1 MVLDRSKAAL
11 ALVRE
16 EFSTNPQA
24 LLILLLTYLLK
35 KEKKTTMK
43 FTAIKD
49 NLTSGLSIVQ
59 RALST
64 KSVQPILSGI
74 YLSAKNGHLTMVATD
89 TIENAGLRIQCTVPV
104 EVLEEGETVVSGK
117 SFREFVSRLPDTNLL
132 FENTSYNGQDKMTI
146 HYDGNATEMIGW
158 PGYDFPKPPQM
169 EILHCMSISQQT
181 LSDLVRQTSFA
192 ARKEDLRPIFTGL
205 LFEVSGNDVTVVGT
219 DSFRLA
225 MMEEKVNNET
235 GDDFHVV
242 IPVRALQELIG
253 IVDEDAII
261 HISVTKNQIL
271 FESGDVQMTSQLI
284 KGEFPPYRAALP
296 KAHTTHFD
304 IDRTALKSSI
314 ERATLF
320 GRDNSGTTVIR
331 LNVEGGKL
339 TIKTASERGQVN
351 EALDIYMEGD
361 EVNILFNANF
371 LTDALSKMHYDALD
385 VEMSGDLGPC
395 VFKPKNDERYLYL
408 LLPLRQ

>member
-1 MVLDRSKAAL
+1 MVLDRGKAAL

-146 HYDGNATEMIGW
+146 HYD
-158 PGYDFPKPPQM
+158 
-169 EILHCMSISQQT
+169 
-181 LSDLVRQTSFA
+181 
-192 ARKEDLRPIFTGL
+192 
-205 LFEVSGNDVTVVGT
+205 
-219 DSFRLA
+219 
-225 MMEEKVNNET
+225 
-235 GDDFHVV
+235 
-242 IPVRALQELIG
+242 
-253 IVDEDAII
+253 
-261 HISVTKNQIL
+261 
-271 FESGDVQMTSQLI
+271 
-284 KGEFPPYRAALP
+284 
-296 KAHTTHFD
+296 
-304 IDRTALKSSI
+304 
-314 ERATLF
+314 
-320 GRDNSGTTVIR
+320 
-331 LNVEGGKL
+331 
-339 TIKTASERGQVN
+339 
-351 EALDIYMEGD
+351 
-361 EVNILFNANF
+361 
-371 LTDALSKMHYDALD
+371 
-385 VEMSGDLGPC
+385 
-395 VFKPKNDERYLYL
+395 
-408 LLPLRQ
+408 

>member
-1 MVLDRSKAAL
+1 
-11 ALVRE
+11 
-16 EFSTNPQA
+16 
-24 LLILLLTYLLK
+24 
-35 KEKKTTMK
+35 MK

-339 TIKTASERGQVN
+339 KFYTPEEASNGYFPWVPENGSAKSTNKGERTRPGQRGAGYLYGRRRGEHSLQCELPDGCAV
-351 EALDIYMEGD
+351 EDALRCAGCGD
-361 EVNILFNANF
+361 ERRSWAMCVQAKERR
-371 LTDALSKMHYDALD
+371 ALSLSAFAAET
-385 VEMSGDLGPC
+385 V
-395 VFKPKNDERYLYL
+395 R
-408 LLPLRQ
+408 

>member
-1 MVLDRSKAAL
+1 
-11 ALVRE
+11 
-16 EFSTNPQA
+16 
-24 LLILLLTYLLK
+24 
-35 KEKKTTMK
+35 
-43 FTAIKD
+43 
-49 NLTSGLSIVQ
+49 
-59 RALST
+59 
-64 KSVQPILSGI
+64 
-74 YLSAKNGHLTMVATD
+74 
-89 TIENAGLRIQCTVPV
+89 
-104 EVLEEGETVVSGK
+104 
-117 SFREFVSRLPDTNLL
+117 
-132 FENTSYNGQDKMTI
+132 MTI

-351 EALDIYMEGD
+351 EGAGYLYGRRRGEHSLQCELPDGCAVEDALRCAGCGD
-361 EVNILFNANF
+361 ERRSWAMCVQAEERR
-371 LTDALSKMHYDALD
+371 ALSLSLAAAET
-385 VEMSGDLGPC
+385 V
-395 VFKPKNDERYLYL
+395 R
-408 LLPLRQ
+408 

>member
-1 MVLDRSKAAL
+1 
-11 ALVRE
+11 
-16 EFSTNPQA
+16 
-24 LLILLLTYLLK
+24 
-35 KEKKTTMK
+35 MK

-304 IDRTALKSSI
+304 IAQELDRARDAFWPRQQRHDGDPVECGRRQADDQNGERTRPGQRGAGYLYGRRRGEHSLQCELSDGCAVEDAL
-314 ERATLF
+314 RCA
-320 GRDNSGTTVIR
+320 GC
-331 LNVEGGKL
+331 
-339 TIKTASERGQVN
+339 
-351 EALDIYMEGD
+351 GD
-361 EVNILFNANF
+361 ERRSWAMCVQAKERR
-371 LTDALSKMHYDALD
+371 ALSLSAFAAET
-385 VEMSGDLGPC
+385 V
-395 VFKPKNDERYLYL
+395 R
-408 LLPLRQ
+408 

>member
-1 MVLDRSKAAL
+1 
-11 ALVRE
+11 
-16 EFSTNPQA
+16 
-24 LLILLLTYLLK
+24 
-35 KEKKTTMK
+35 MK

-49 NLTSGLSIVQ
+49 NMTTGLNIVQ
-59 RALST
+59 RALSA

-74 YLSAKNGHLTMVATD
+74 YLSARNGHLTMVATD

-104 EVLEEGETVVSGK
+104 DVIEEGDTVVSGK
-117 SFREFVSRLPDTNLL
+117 SFRDFVMRLPDTNLL
-132 FENTSYNGQDKMTI
+132 FENTSYNGQDKMII
-146 HYDGNATEMIGW
+146 HYDDNETEMIGW
-158 PGYDFPKPPQM
+158 PGYEFPKPPKM
-169 EILHCMSISQQT
+169 DILHCMSISQVT

-205 LFEVSGNDVTVVGT
+205 LFEVSGNDLTVVGT

-225 MMEEKVNNET
+225 MMEEKVNNESG
-235 GDDFHVV
+235 GDYHVV
-242 IPVRALQELIG
+242 IPVRALQEVIS
-253 IVDEDAII
+253 IVEEDAII
-261 HISVTKNQIL
+261 HISVTNNQIL
-271 FESGDVQMTSQLI
+271 FESGDVQITSQLI

-296 KAHTTHFD
+296 KSHTTHFD
-304 IDRTALKSSI
+304 IDRAALRSSI
-314 ERATLF
+314 DRATLF
-320 GRDNSGTTVIR
+320 GRDRDGTSVIR
-331 LNVEGGKL
+331 LHIGGGKL

-351 EALDIYMEGD
+351 EALNIYMEGD

-371 LTDALSKMHYDALD
+371 LTDALTKMHYDDLD